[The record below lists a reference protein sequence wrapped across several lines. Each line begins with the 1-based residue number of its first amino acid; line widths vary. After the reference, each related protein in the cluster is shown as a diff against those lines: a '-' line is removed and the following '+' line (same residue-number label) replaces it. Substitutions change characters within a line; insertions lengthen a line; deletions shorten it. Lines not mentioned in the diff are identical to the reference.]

1 MVAFIE
7 AFRDQF
13 GVEPMC
19 RALRQAGV
27 AISPSGYYAA
37 RARPLPARAL
47 GDAAL
52 EKQILRV
59 YKDSKERYGAWKV
72 WDQLNREGI
81 AAARCTVERLMR
93 KLGLRGVRR
102 GGYKVRTTR
111 SDPAQDRPEDL
122 VNRDFA
128 PDAPD
133 RLWVV
138 DFTFVS
144 TWAGTAYTAFVI
156 DAFARL
162 ITGWRTAASH
172 STDLVLDALVMA
184 VTYRAR
190 QGVKVAGLT
199 HHSDAGSEYLSIR
212 YGAELVA
219 AGIAPSVGSVGD
231 SYDNALA
238 ESIIGLYKAEV
249 IDHLGPWETPAQ
261 VEAATSEWASW
272 YNTARVMRRT
282 GGRPQAEYEQA
293 WRDGTLGRVP
303 ARGPGSRPR
312 RPPEGGGHGRRSLP
326 RRAAPAPA
334 GAPPRTPALLRDGLA
349 GQDGCGGG
357 RASPRRPRDGCH
369 GTPAQVKGA
378 SGVASDDA
386 ARHPCPARGTRG
398 AKRVPDEEM
407 PEFPPGGGLAA
418 EPATRRGSWTAQ
430 LDRCSTKQKRKM
442 IRPWFRQAAVP
453 WKTTAT
459 QTRASGE
466 NRVSTKPGVLH
477 VLGPL
482 EVRTSSGWTA
492 IGAPKQRAVLAALV
506 LAYGEVV
513 PTERLVDELWG
524 TQPPPGA
531 RKLVSRYVMQVRRLA
546 GDPDGQMLVTRS
558 PGYQLLMAPDQ
569 VDARRFEE
577 ALAAGGTA
585 LGDGDAMRAGQ
596 LLREGLALWRGPAL
610 ADVPPGMLVTAEA
623 DRLDELRLAA
633 VELRVEADLAAGGAA
648 AGLAAELR
656 ALLAEHPLRGA
667 AVVPADAHVVGGRS
681 PGRGAGGLRAGPAG
695 TGRGTGRR
703 SRPPAA
709 GAFPAHPGRR
719 PAAGRPPAARR

>member
-7 AFRDQF
+7 ACRDQF
-13 GVEPMC
+13 GVEPIC

-27 AISPSGYYAA
+27 RISPSGYYAA
-37 RARPLPARAL
+37 RARPPPARAVR
-47 GDAAL
+47 DAAL

-59 YKDSKERYGAWKV
+59 WKDSGERYGAWKV

-111 SDPAQDRPEDL
+111 SDPSQDRPEDL

-128 PDAPD
+128 PDAPN

-162 ITGWRTAASH
+162 IAGWRTAASH

-184 VTYRAR
+184 VTCRAR
-190 QGVKVAGLT
+190 QGVKVAGLIQ
-199 HHSDAGSEYLSIR
+199 HSDAGSEYLSIR
-212 YGAELVA
+212 YGAELAA

-238 ESIIGLYKAEV
+238 ESIIGLYKTEV
-249 IDHLGPWETPAQ
+249 TGHLGPWETPAQ

-272 YNTARVMRRT
+272 YNTRRVMRRT
-282 GGRPQAEYEQA
+282 GGRPPAEYEQA
-293 WRDGTLGRVP
+293 WRDGTLGQVP

-312 RPPEGGGHGRRSLP
+312 RPGQEGEGGGHGRRSLP
-326 RRAAPAPA
+326 RRAPPAPA
-334 GAPPRTPALLRDGLA
+334 GAPPRTPALLRDGPA

-378 SGVASDDA
+378 SGVAGDDA

-398 AKRVPDEEM
+398 AQRVPDEEM
-407 PEFPPGGGLAA
+407 PKPPGGGPDGA
-418 EPATRRGSWTAQ
+418 EPATRRDSWTAQ
-430 LDRCSTKQKRKM
+430 LDRCSIKQKRKM
-442 IRPWFRQAAVP
+442 IRPWFRHAAVP

-477 VLGPL
+477 G
-482 EVRTSSGWTA
+482 
-492 IGAPKQRAVLAALV
+492 
-506 LAYGEVV
+506 
-513 PTERLVDELWG
+513 
-524 TQPPPGA
+524 
-531 RKLVSRYVMQVRRLA
+531 
-546 GDPDGQMLVTRS
+546 
-558 PGYQLLMAPDQ
+558 
-569 VDARRFEE
+569 
-577 ALAAGGTA
+577 AAGADQPGS
-585 LGDGDAMRAGQ
+585 GDAG
-596 LLREGLALWRGPAL
+596 RGGR
-610 ADVPPGMLVTAEA
+610 PGGGGGVGG
-623 DRLDELRLAA
+623 RGSGGC
-633 VELRVEADLAAGGAA
+633 GGAA
-648 AGLAAELR
+648 VARGRPGAG
-656 ALLAEHPLRGA
+656 
-667 AVVPADAHVVGGRS
+667 VGGGVGSQR
-681 PGRGAGGLRAGPAG
+681 RAAAG
-695 TGRGTGRR
+695 TGVAVCRAQHELTRYAPGGGRAMVSR
-703 SRPPAA
+703 SSLA
-709 GAFPAHPGRR
+709 
-719 PAAGRPPAARR
+719 